1 MRIASFEWDHGNL
14 THIARHRVDA
24 DEVEE
29 AFLGRHY
36 LFRTKEGRY
45 ILLGRSGTGRF
56 LLVVF
61 LRQQD
66 AVVRAITAR
75 DMTSAEKRLYRRK
88 L

>member
-1 MRIASFEWDHGNL
+1 MRIAYFEWDDGNL
-14 THIARHRVDA
+14 AHVARHSVDA

-29 AFLGRHY
+29 AFLGRHHP
-36 LFRTKEGRY
+36 FRTKEGRY

-61 LRQQD
+61 QWQGD
-66 AVVRAITAR
+66 GIVRAVTAR
-75 DMTSAEKRLYRRK
+75 DMTAAEKRLYRRK